1 MLFIIDWI
9 REGLISLV
17 ESTSEELVREEF
29 KELIEKNE
37 VEVLPVAYAQEVKM
51 KTIVKCCCCGKP
63 AVDDKGKSK
72 KAPICWNCIKH
83 GGSVERKC
91 SKHNTGKGS
100 VV

>member
-37 VEVLPVAYAQEVKM
+37 VEVLPVAYA
-51 KTIVKCCCCGKP
+51 
-63 AVDDKGKSK
+63 
-72 KAPICWNCIKH
+72 
-83 GGSVERKC
+83 
-91 SKHNTGKGS
+91 
-100 VV
+100 